1 MEHIER
7 ISRDLKYKGTMLDI
21 YCDTVKNPNGHIAK
35 WDFINHNGAAA
46 VILVLPDGRIVLVR
60 QYRNALDAVTYEIPA
75 GGIEPGEDTKMAASR
90 ELEEEAGYKSN
101 NLEFFFTLATAVAF
115 CNEKIDIYI
124 ARNLEN
130 SKQNLDE
137 DEFIDVFCF
146 TAKEI
151 TDMILDGTIID
162 AKTIAAVMSY
172 INKYVHIN
180 SNK

>member
-1 MEHIER
+1 M
-7 ISRDLKYKGTMLDI
+7 
-21 YCDTVKNPNGHIAK
+21 
-35 WDFINHNGAAA
+35 
-46 VILVLPDGRIVLVR
+46 
-60 QYRNALDAVTYEIPA
+60 DAVTVKYLPEY
-75 GGIEPGEDTKMAASR
+75 EPGEDTKMAASR
-90 ELEEEAGYKSN
+90 SLRRKLVIKVTILSFS
-101 NLEFFFTLATAVAF
+101 LHLQQPVAF

-151 TDMILDGTIID
+151 TDMILDGTMID